1 MNTLS
6 QPQFPGAGWTVAT
19 KLSEWRP
26 CLLAAQCQ
34 SGIRQQRR
42 GHICGDPSGY
52 WEVAS
57 VFTVRQET
65 EALRWWLVAR
75 RHTGQGHG
83 LAWSA
88 LSGALGSVPRLSFS
102 GSILSSRFQ
111 LLRCI
116 QPFFFPRPQS
126 SWGMGSIHAAL
137 GENAPVP
144 GAKGCLPG
152 EGAKVTVWGNCPHP
166 ETGNLYWEAGSQS
179 GGKI

>member
-6 QPQFPGAGWTVAT
+6 QPQFPGAGWTPAT

-34 SGIRQQRR
+34 SGVRQQRR
-42 GHICGDPSGY
+42 GHICGDPSGR

-111 LLRCI
+111 LLKCI
-116 QPFFFPRPQS
+116 QPFFSLGHRAPGGWDAFTRLLGKMLQS
-126 SWGMGSIHAAL
+126 QERRVVSQ
-137 GENAPVP
+137 EKVP
-144 GAKGCLPG
+144 
-152 EGAKVTVWGNCPHP
+152 E
-166 ETGNLYWEAGSQS
+166 
-179 GGKI
+179 